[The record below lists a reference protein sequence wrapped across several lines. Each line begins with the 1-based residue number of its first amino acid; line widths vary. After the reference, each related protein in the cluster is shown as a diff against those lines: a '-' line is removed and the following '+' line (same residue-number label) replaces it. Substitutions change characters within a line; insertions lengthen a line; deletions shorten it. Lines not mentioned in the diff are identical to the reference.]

1 MKIVRGWAF
10 PSADQFMVNELG
22 CDGTYQL
29 DHLHAAL
36 RYVTEHGC
44 AIDGG
49 AHVGTWSKVMAGV
62 FEKVVAIEPSAD
74 TFECLDFNMA
84 QFACANVDRKNCAI
98 GAETGFVTMGLDA
111 VNEERKNTGARFA
124 QAGGIIPV
132 ETIDG
137 WRLDRVGFLKLDIEG
152 SEQFALQGAKDTLK
166 RCKPI
171 VLFENKRLWTRHFGL
186 PKGVVADFLTAQGYR
201 LLETVSMD
209 QIWGPK

>member
-10 PSADQFMVNELG
+10 PSSDEFMVNELG

-36 RYVTEHGC
+36 RHVTNHGC

-74 TFECLDFNMA
+74 TFECLEFNLA
-84 QFACANVDRKNCAI
+84 QFACTNVERKNVAI
-98 GAETGFVTMGLDA
+98 GAAPGFVTMNLDA
-111 VNEERKNTGARFA
+111 VNEDRKNTGARFA
-124 QAGGIIPV
+124 KDGGSIPV
-132 ETIDG
+132 ETIDS
-137 WRLDRVGFLKLDIEG
+137 WRLAGVGFLKLDIEG
-152 SEQFALQGAKDTLK
+152 SEPFALRGAKETLA

-186 PKGVVADFLTAQGYR
+186 PKGAVADFLTSQGYR
-201 LLETVSMD
+201 LIETVSMD